1 MMKKIALSALLL
13 QSSISFAQTVQLDEL
28 YQRYVEADY
37 SSMELPEYN
46 NEVDFKAVVAAL
58 DENMEGGVLVEFAS
72 PNDPE
77 TALTRATPADRAA
90 AKFSQLKEGQMV
102 QVKCTVE
109 MASGSE
115 YLSLGECNLK

>member
-1 MMKKIALSALLL
+1 MLKKIALSILLS
-13 QSSISFAQTVQLDEL
+13 QTSVSFAQTVQLDEL

-37 SSMELPEYN
+37 SSLELPEYN

-58 DENMEGGVLVEFAS
+58 DENMEGGVLAELSS

-90 AKFSQLKEGQMV
+90 AKFSQLKEGQTV
-102 QVKCTVE
+102 QVKCTV
-109 MASGSE
+109 
-115 YLSLGECNLK
+115 